1 MRKLAWAA
9 LPYAA
14 AVLLAHYVFPLK
26 GLPYLAA
33 ALFAIAFIGLAFH
46 GNRRRRIMIA
56 CMAAAVGCAW
66 YAISWS
72 CTVTPCEKFD
82 GETVTVTARVTDYT
96 DYEENYSRLYVR
108 LTDERLPRVKAQLFF
123 FGGEFSA
130 YEPGDEIQATVRLSV
145 EEKSYIADGYVLS
158 GFAEQD
164 AQRIGQWR
172 GSWLYFPQRL
182 CRFFQNSCDSLFP
195 LDSAPLI
202 KAIMTGNRHDLY
214 DQPDVYAAMQI
225 CGVSHIVAVSGM
237 HVMFLVALIQMLFGK
252 GRFSSLLCLPL
263 LLIFVLMTGAQPS
276 VIRAA
281 VLQVLF
287 LIAPLIERESDSVTS
302 LSFALALLLLRNPA
316 AVGSISLQL
325 SFAAAAGLVILL
337 PPMGRWVQAHIRTK
351 AGRFVA
357 DSIIC
362 SVAAT
367 AFSMPIAAF
376 YFGTVPLLS
385 VLINLLTLWVLEYVF
400 CIAYVLSALALL
412 LPNLAA
418 FAAWLPAAMVWLCEK
433 LFVFASRLP
442 VACAYTRNPAVV
454 GWLLFLYGSVLLTYI
469 GRRRGRKWRYYTPAA
484 VSVSLLCL
492 VLVGTSLAAGTRTE
506 ITVLDV
512 GQGECV
518 CLCDGAQTVLVDCGG
533 KHSEENA
540 GSTAA
545 AYIGGSGRRA
555 VELLVLTHLH
565 EDHVNGVEQ
574 LLYRMPV
581 RRLVYNADCEDGDV
595 MLQRIL
601 TAAEKTGT
609 EVIPIAEECGVTVG
623 NMELSFCLPLAG
635 EEENER
641 GIAVAANIGGT
652 DVLITGDLDEKGERE
667 LVADGRA
674 KADILVAGHHGS
686 KYSSSAMF
694 LQVLSPE
701 WAIVSVGQN
710 SYGHPTEETMERLN
724 TYCEQVRRTDLD
736 GDITIRIR

>member
-14 AVLLAHYVFPLK
+14 AILLAYYVFPIK

-33 ALFAIAFIGLAFH
+33 ALFAMAFIGFIFH
-46 GNRRRRIMIA
+46 GNRRKRIMIA
-56 CMAAAVGCAW
+56 CIAAAVGCAW

-72 CTVTPCEKFD
+72 CTVTPCEKYD
-82 GETVTVTARVTDYT
+82 GETMTVTARVTDYT
-96 DYEENYSRLYVR
+96 DYEEHYSRLYVR
-108 LTDERLPRVKAQLFF
+108 LTDERLPRVKAQLIYYGGDFSFF
-123 FGGEFSA
+123 
-130 YEPGDEIQATVRLSV
+130 EPGDEIQATVSLTL
-145 EEKSYIADGYVLS
+145 EEKSYIADGYVLC
-158 GFAEQD
+158 GFAKED
-164 AQRIGQWR
+164 AALIGRWD
-172 GSWLYFPQRL
+172 GAWLYFPQRM
-182 CRFFQNSCDSLFP
+182 CRFFQNACDSLFAM
-195 LDSAPLI
+195 DTAPLV
-202 KAIMTGNRHDLY
+202 KALMTGNKHDLY

-281 VLQVLF
+281 VLQAMF
-287 LIAPLIERESDSVTS
+287 LIAPLVNRENDGITS
-302 LSFALALLLLRNPA
+302 LSFALAILLIRNPA
-316 AVGSISLQL
+316 AIGSISLQL
-325 SFAAAAGLVILL
+325 SFAAVAGLVLLL
-337 PPMGRWVQAHIRTK
+337 PPMGRWVQEHVRTK

-357 DSIIC
+357 DSVIC
-362 SVAAT
+362 SLAAT
-367 AFSMPIAAF
+367 AFSMPIAAV

-400 CIAYVLSALALL
+400 CIGYILSVLAVF
-412 LPNLAA
+412 LPRLTAVV
-418 FAAWLPAAMVWLCEK
+418 AWLPSAAVWLCEK
-433 LFVFASRLP
+433 LFVVASRLP
-442 VACAYTRNPAVV
+442 FACAYTRNPAVV
-454 GWLLFLYGSVLLTYI
+454 VWLLVLYGSIIFTYI
-469 GRRRGRKWRYYTPAA
+469 GRRKGRSWRYYIPASL
-484 VSVSLLCL
+484 SVSLLCL
-492 VLVGTSLAAGTRTE
+492 VLIGTSYAAGKRTE

-518 CLCDGAQTVLVDCGG
+518 ALCDGARTVLVDCGG
-533 KHSEENA
+533 KHAEENA

-545 AYIGGSGRRA
+545 AYIGGNGRRS

-574 LLYRMPV
+574 LMYRMPV
-581 RRLVYNADCEDGDV
+581 RRLIYYADCEDDGTT
-595 MLQRIL
+595 LQKIL

-609 EVIPIAEECGVTVG
+609 EVIPIESECAVTVG
-623 NMELSFCLPLAG
+623 NVDLSFCLPLAG

-641 GIAVAANIGGT
+641 GIAVAANMRGT
-652 DVLITGDLDEKGERE
+652 DILITGDLDEKGERE
-667 LVADGRA
+667 LVCSGRA
-674 KADILVAGHHGS
+674 QADILVAGHHGS
-686 KYSSSAMF
+686 RYSSSAMF

-701 WAIVSVGQN
+701 WGIVSVGQN

>member
-14 AVLLAHYVFPLK
+14 AVLLAYYVFPIK

-46 GNRRRRIMIA
+46 GNRRKCIMIVFT
-56 CMAAAVGCAW
+56 AAAVGFVW
-66 YAISWS
+66 YAISWT
-72 CTVTPCEKFD
+72 CTVTPCEKYD
-82 GETVTVTARVTDYT
+82 GETMTVTARVTDYT
-96 DYEENYSRLYVR
+96 DYEEHYSRLYVR
-108 LTDERLPRVKAQLFF
+108 LADERLPRVKAQLIYY
-123 FGGEFSA
+123 GGDFSA
-130 YEPGDEIQATVRLSV
+130 FEPGDEIQTTVSLSV
-145 EEKSYIADGYVLS
+145 EEKSYIADGYVLC
-158 GFAEQD
+158 GFAKED
-164 AQRIGQWR
+164 AALVGRWG

-182 CRFFQNSCDSLFP
+182 CRYFRNACDSLFR
-195 LDSAPLI
+195 LDTAPLI
-202 KAIMTGNRHDLY
+202 KAIMTGDKHDLY
-214 DQPDVYAAMQI
+214 NQPDVYAAMQI
-225 CGVSHIVAVSGM
+225 CGVGHIAAVSGM

-287 LIAPLIERESDSVTS
+287 LLAPLIERENDSITS
-302 LSFALALLLLRNPA
+302 LSFALAILLIRNPA
-316 AVGSISLQL
+316 AIGSISLQL
-325 SFAAAAGLVILL
+325 SFAAAAGLVLLL
-337 PPMGRWVQAHIRTK
+337 PPMGRWVQEHVRTK
-351 AGRFVA
+351 VGRFAA
-357 DSIIC
+357 DSVVC
-362 SVAAT
+362 SIAAT
-367 AFSMPIAAF
+367 AFSMPIAAL
-376 YFGTVPLLS
+376 YFGSVPLLS
-385 VLINLLTLWVLEYVF
+385 VLINLMTLWVLEYVF
-400 CIAYVLSALALL
+400 CIAYVLSVLALI
-412 LPNLAA
+412 LPKLIA
-418 FAAWLPAAMVWLCEK
+418 FAAWIPAAAVWLCEK
-433 LFVFASRLP
+433 LFVFAARLP
-442 VACAYTRNPAVV
+442 FACAYTRNPAVV
-454 GWLLFLYGSVLLTYI
+454 CWLLFLYGSVLVTHI
-469 GRRRGRKWRYYTPAA
+469 GRRKGRPWRYYIPAA
-484 VSVSLLCL
+484 LSVSLLCL
-492 VLVGTSLAAGTRTE
+492 VLVGTSFAAGKRTE
-506 ITVLDV
+506 ITVLNV

-533 KHSEENA
+533 KHTEENA
-540 GSTAA
+540 GGTAA
-545 AYIGGSGRRA
+545 AYIGGSGRRS

-581 RRLVYNADCEDGDV
+581 RRLVYYADCEDADV
-595 MLQRIL
+595 TLQRIR

-609 EVIPIAEECGVTVG
+609 EIIPIEKECAATVG
-623 NMELSFCLPLAG
+623 NIDLSFCLPLAG

-641 GIAVAANIGGT
+641 GIAVAANIRGT
-652 DVLITGDLDEKGERE
+652 DILITGDLDENGEWE

-674 KADILVAGHHGS
+674 KADILVCGHHGS

-701 WAIVSVGQN
+701 WGIVSVGQN

-736 GDITIRIR
+736 GDITIRIQ